1 MLRTCCDI
9 TGNEQAFAENG
20 QAPADKI
27 EQIRAKAESKQAG
40 SAVVLT
46 TYSGGTRVQSSSTQ
60 TGVMLSELGAENI
73 ADSNKGLLSDYSLE
87 ALIEANPT
95 TIFLLPMGD
104 TDEAA
109 QQALEDQTTANPAW
123 AQLDAVK
130 NNRVITLDPKLFQ
143 YKPNNNWD
151 QAYQFLYDALYS
163 E

>member
-1 MLRTCCDI
+1 
-9 TGNEQAFAENG
+9 
-20 QAPADKI
+20 
-27 EQIRAKAESKQAG
+27 
-40 SAVVLT
+40 
-46 TYSGGTRVQSSSTQ
+46 
-60 TGVMLSELGAENI
+60 MLSELGAENI

-130 NNRVITLDPKLFQ
+130 NNRVITLDPSCSSTSPTTIGTRRISSSTTRCIANRPTGAQ
-143 YKPNNNWD
+143 
-151 QAYQFLYDALYS
+151 
-163 E
+163 